1 MEGISSSEQ
10 PTEAA
15 AFSAPETS
23 SPTTEQQEAT
33 QTEPISGGLL
43 DEGRADS
50 LGEQRT
56 EREKS
61 LVNAIDFAYQAS
73 KEDVL
78 KRYGGGQD
86 RSVAANFFARSKA
99 FFAGE
104 FADLDR
110 AQTVAQKSLEAEK
123 NGEKLDEA
131 KEIQKQWRIIS
142 AESARRVG
150 KVLTKTAVTGGIG
163 AGITSILGGT
173 VLAPAFLGALV
184 GGAGARAAVE
194 LWRSINPKEREAR
207 TAIMRARV
215 EGFKTA
221 QHLQNELARFSALRD
236 AAATD
241 AERAEISGEIDGLYE
256 SLINI
261 SREHTYQVYYETA
274 EGVSTTK
281 SLAEMTADKMKLERR
296 REKYADLAAAVGA
309 VGGGILGG
317 TIVQNQ
323 LLGQKAI
330 ESTTDQAASWMADYD
345 KNGISHLVRH
355 VNAQDIVHAAPG
367 FNESLN
373 QSGGYVFS
381 YNASELTTELGQK
394 VATATLQDGSIVH
407 ALGGIPPESI
417 ANLSK
422 VATPEIAQS
431 AITLATNLLKEVGPI
446 AASNLLFSEGNFLSK
461 SFSRKEQTE
470 ESESSENRFRPGQE
484 VYYKGQKYEIGMVH
498 TYGVG
503 TNSRYSEKRQYE
515 LMHWIRGEK
524 QRTILVDEEDLIIH
538 QPKVDRVG
546 FRQEWSADQV
556 TKRQGTTPPEKSSE
570 SAPDEPEKT
579 DGLPIIDAE
588 FREEPAEV
596 APPEPPI
603 ATPPSRVEGSD
614 VAEAAP
620 PIEVPEP
627 EAVVPASPEVQAVE
641 ALHLMLSNIT
651 PEQRQAIGVLSS
663 GAEES
668 GISYKEGDVQSRIIV
683 KTLGKDR
690 IVQITHIDKNG
701 NVTRELGRGP
711 KLREILQ
718 GLKDKLDNLQPKTD
732 TAAPEVVIEPTS
744 IEEPEAETV
753 ASPDDHEEKPDSVEA
768 PQLTDDVQNL
778 LRNHGIED
786 GADSLVGHSVQLA
799 SDNTDPIAQNTL
811 TSLARQLGV
820 EGELPDQLE
829 LTVASVMPSVTSG
842 NKINNYSVVLRSGSD
857 SEARTATLPLT
868 QLLSLLSRV

>member
-23 SPTTEQQEAT
+23 SPTTEQQEVP

-50 LGEQRT
+50 LNEQRT

-78 KRYGGGQD
+78 KRYGGGQG
-86 RSVAANFFARSKA
+86 RSVAANFFAHSKA

-123 NGEKLDEA
+123 AGEKFDEV

-163 AGITSILGGT
+163 AGVTSILGGT

-215 EGFKTA
+215 DGFKTA

-241 AERAEISGEIDGLYE
+241 TERAEITNEIDGLYE

-281 SLAEMTADKMKLERR
+281 SLAEMAADKMKLERR

-323 LLGQKAI
+323 LLGQKAV
-330 ESTTDQAASWMADYD
+330 ESTTDQAAGWMADYD

-355 VNAQDIVHAAPG
+355 ISPEQVQQADPG
-367 FNESLN
+367 FAALL
-373 QSGGYVFS
+373 QKSGGYVFN
-381 YNASELTTELGQK
+381 YGPGELTAEIAKHAT
-394 VATATLQDGSIVH
+394 TATLQDGSVVH
-407 ALGGIPPESI
+407 VLGGIPVDAASH
-417 ANLSK
+417 LSK
-422 VATPEIAQS
+422 LATPDVAQS
-431 AITLATNLLKEVGPI
+431 AIVLATNLLKEVGPI
-446 AASNLLFSEGNFLSK
+446 AASNLLFSAVNFLPK
-461 SFSRKEQTE
+461 
-470 ESESSENRFRPGQE
+470 RPIRPE
-484 VYYKGQKYEIGMVH
+484 
-498 TYGVG
+498 G
-503 TNSRYSEKRQYE
+503 T
-515 LMHWIRGEK
+515 
-524 QRTILVDEEDLIIH
+524 
-538 QPKVDRVG
+538 QPVAP
-546 FRQEWSADQV
+546 EPEP
-556 TKRQGTTPPEKSSE
+556 TPPEPKVATPSTE
-570 SAPDEPEKT
+570 ED
-579 DGLPIIDAE
+579 LPIIDAD
-588 FREEPAEV
+588 FREEPEPTMPPKPSVTTPSSGTEAPDASDAPMSVEVPKPEPV
-596 APPEPPI
+596 AP
-603 ATPPSRVEGSD
+603 ASS
-614 VAEAAP
+614 
-620 PIEVPEP
+620 EVR
-627 EAVVPASPEVQAVE
+627 AVE
-641 ALHLMLSNIT
+641 ALHRMLNTIT

-663 GAEES
+663 GAGES

-683 KTLGKDR
+683 KPLGKDR
-690 IVQITHIDKNG
+690 IVQITHVDKNG
-701 NVTRELGRGP
+701 NVTTELGRGP
-711 KLREILQ
+711 KLKEILQ
-718 GLKDKLDNLQPKTD
+718 GLKDKFDSLQPKPSD
-732 TAAPEVVIEPTS
+732 PVPEVVIEPTS

-753 ASPDDHEEKPDSVEA
+753 VTPDDHEEKPGSVEA
-768 PQLTDDVQNL
+768 PQLTNDVQNL
-778 LRNHGIED
+778 LRNHGIEE

-799 SDNTDPIAQNTL
+799 SENTDPIAQNTL
-811 TSLARQLGV
+811 TSLARQLGM
-820 EGELPDQLE
+820 EGELPDQLDLE
-829 LTVASVMPSVTSG
+829 VASVTPSVTMD

-857 SEARTATLPLT
+857 PEARTATLPLT